1 VNSEHMNT
9 NQLPVAKATWSL
21 IRFRPG
27 YFVVAMVGTGYFVVM
42 RLAPGLLIQ
51 RFFDELTGAAPAVV
65 GLWTLLALLL
75 AVEGSRMIA
84 NLVGAWGEAS
94 VRNANGVLLRS
105 NVVGNVLRQPGAQ
118 PLAVSP
124 GDAITR
130 LDDDAADFADFP
142 TWLPELTGHLI
153 FTAVAF
159 AIMLRINATITLVA
173 ALPLLA
179 VAFLSRFAWQRFLR
193 YYHESRRSDGAV
205 TGFLGEILGAV
216 QAIKVADAE
225 RDTMRYFHRLNE
237 TRRRNN
243 VRHSVFFAL
252 FRSAS
257 DNLGDIA
264 VAVMVLLAAQAIRAG
279 NFTVGDFALFTTYL
293 FFAAHFP
300 AGLGSYFSEIAQQRV
315 SLDRMQGIQ
324 AGAPPESLV
333 AHRPIY
339 DKGEYPV
346 GDPSSLRG
354 LRVDS
359 GPASGQ
365 ARRHF
370 LRGLRT
376 RLSAGSAT
384 VESLEVL
391 EVRGLGYRYATVVD
405 PSKTQDEQ
413 LAVDPSKS
421 QDGQLAVN
429 GHSFGIEDV
438 DLRLRRGSFT
448 VVTGRIGSGKTTLLR
463 VLMGLLPKDAGEIRW
478 NGELVEE
485 PATFFVPPRSAYTPQ
500 VPHLFSE
507 PLRDNILMGLPEDA
521 VDLPAAIHAAVLEPD
536 IATLENG
543 LDTVVGPRGVR
554 LSGGQV
560 QRTAAAR
567 MFVRRPELLVFDD
580 LSSALDVETEGLL
593 WERLKDEGGR
603 MKGEGRREKG
613 EERRESSAFSP
624 YPSTFLVVSHRRAAL
639 RRADHIVVLK
649 DGQIE
654 AEGTLDELL
663 ATSTEMQHLWYS
675 GPTTENGQE

>member
-1 VNSEHMNT
+1 MNT

-27 YFVVAMVGTGYFVVM
+27 YFIVAMVGTVYFIVV
-42 RLAPGLLIQ
+42 RLVPGLIIQ
-51 RFFDELTGAAPAVV
+51 RFFDQLTGAAPATI

-75 AVEGSRMIA
+75 TVEGSRMIA
-84 NLVGAWGEAS
+84 NISGAWGEAS

-105 NVVGNVLRQPGAQ
+105 NIVANVLRQPGAA
-118 PLAVSP
+118 PLPVSP

-142 TWLPELTGHLI
+142 TWLPELTGHLL
-153 FTAVAF
+153 FTTIAF
-159 AIMLRINATITLVA
+159 AIMFRINPTITVVA
-173 ALPLLA
+173 ALPLLG
-179 VAFLSRFAWQRFLR
+179 VALLNRFAWQRFLR

-205 TGFLGEILGAV
+205 TGFLGEIFGAV

-237 TRRRNN
+237 VRRRNN
-243 VRHSVFFAL
+243 VRHSVFYAV

-264 VAVMVLLAAQAIRAG
+264 VAVMVLLAAQAIRTG
-279 NFTVGDFALFTTYL
+279 SFTVGDFALFTTYL
-293 FFAAHFP
+293 FFAARFP
-300 AGLGSYFSEIAQQRV
+300 ATLGSYFSEIAQQRV

-324 AGAPPESLV
+324 AGAPAESLV
-333 AHRPIY
+333 VHRPIY
-339 DKGEYPV
+339 DKGEY
-346 GDPSSLRG
+346 LT
-354 LRVDS
+354 VDRR
-359 GPASGQ
+359 PATDD
-365 ARRHF
+365 RRP
-370 LRGLRT
+370 T
-376 RLSAGSAT
+376 MD
-384 VESLEVL
+384 ESLDLL
-391 EVRGLGYRYATVVD
+391 EVRGLRYRYPTDGRPATGDRRPVMGTGQRAPVN
-405 PSKTQDEQ
+405 
-413 LAVDPSKS
+413 
-421 QDGQLAVN
+421 GQLA
-429 GHSFGIEDV
+429 GIEDV

-463 VLMGLLPKDAGEIRW
+463 VLLGLLPKDGGEIRW

-507 PLRDNILMGLPEDA
+507 PLRDNILMGLPEREA
-521 VDLPAAIHAAVLEPD
+521 DLPGAIHAAVLGPD

-567 MFVRRPELLVFDD
+567 MFVRQPELLVFDD

-593 WERLKDEGGR
+593 WERLKDEGRR
-603 MKGEGRREKG
+603 MKAED
-613 EERRESSAFSP
+613 SSFIP
-624 YPSTFLVVSHRRAAL
+624 LPSTLLVVSHRRVAL

-649 DGQIE
+649 DGRIE

-675 GPTTENGQE
+675 GPAREQ

>member
-1 VNSEHMNT
+1 MNT
-9 NQLPVAKATWSL
+9 NQLSIIKATWSL
-21 IRFRPG
+21 IRFRPA
-27 YFVVAMVGTGYFVVM
+27 YFVVAMVGTVYFIVM
-42 RLAPGLLIQ
+42 RLAPGLIIQ
-51 RFFDELTGAAPAVV
+51 RFFDQLTGAAPAVV

-84 NLVGAWGEAS
+84 NLSGAWGEAS
-94 VRNANGVLLRS
+94 VRNANAVLLRS

-118 PLAVSP
+118 ALAVAP

-153 FTAVAF
+153 FTVVAF
-159 AIMLRINATITLVA
+159 AIMFRINPTITVVA
-173 ALPLLA
+173 ALPLLG
-179 VAFLSRFAWQRFLR
+179 VAFLNRFAWQRFLR
-193 YYHESRRSDGAV
+193 YYHASRRADGAV
-205 TGFLGEILGAV
+205 TGFLGEIFSAV
-216 QAIKVADAE
+216 QAIKVANAE
-225 RDTMRYFHRLNE
+225 SDTMRYFHYLNE
-237 TRRRNN
+237 DRRRNN
-243 VRHSVFFAL
+243 VRHSVFFAV

-279 NFTVGDFALFTTYL
+279 TFTIGDFSLFTTYL
-293 FFAAHFP
+293 FFAARFP
-300 AGLGSYFSEIAQQRV
+300 ATLGSYFSEIAQQRV
-315 SLDRMQGIQ
+315 SLDRMHGIEP
-324 AGAPPESLV
+324 AAPPESLV
-333 AHRPIY
+333 AHGPIY
-339 DKGEYPV
+339 DKGEYPTSD
-346 GDPSSLRG
+346 G
-354 LRVDS
+354 
-359 GPASGQ
+359 
-365 ARRHF
+365 RR
-370 LRGLRT
+370 T
-376 RLSAGSAT
+376 T
-384 VESLEVL
+384 VETLDVL
-391 EVRGLGYRYATVVD
+391 EVSGLSYRYLTD
-405 PSKTQDEQ
+405 DRRRTTD
-413 LAVDPSKS
+413 
-421 QDGQLAVN
+421 DGQPLTSDALRSPVN
-429 GHSFGIEDV
+429 GHSFAIEDV
-438 DLRLRRGSFT
+438 NLRLRQGSFT

-478 NGELVEE
+478 NGALVEE

-500 VPHLFSE
+500 VPRLFSE
-507 PLRDNILMGLPEDA
+507 PLRDNMLMGLPENA

-567 MFVRRPELLVFDD
+567 MFVRRPALLVFDD

-593 WERLKDEGGR
+593 WERLFGSA
-603 MKGEGRREKG
+603 GEQGSRGAG
-613 EERRESSAFSP
+613 EQGKPSHSSTPAC
-624 YPSTFLVVSHRRAAL
+624 LVVSHRRAAL
-639 RRADHIVVLK
+639 RRADHIIVLK
-649 DGQIE
+649 DGRVE